1 MRPLLL
7 ILALPLTASAQLTW
21 SLASGN
27 ESWPAD
33 KRAAIIAAMTAAVDL
48 YNANGHFPKTLW
60 ANYSPGVPTAQASYS
75 GWIDFGGS
83 IGTRVALHE
92 ISHTLGVGQV
102 AAWNTN
108 RSGNTW
114 TGTFAINRVKLFDG
128 PSATLNAD
136 AMHFWPYGLN
146 FDTEDGT
153 TNRVRHIKMVSAMR
167 RDMGIVTD
175 SDGDGI
181 PNDWETFHFGNL
193 SQTAT
198 GDADG
203 DGTNNL
209 AEYNAD
215 TNPAAH
221 TTQWTGITS
230 SDYSVASNWTPT
242 PVLSNGTTY
251 TRVNVNNNANHPL
264 IYDASRGTTILR
276 PSDRGLVIGS
286 GANNANTSGSLTITG
301 GSLSTAGAKGP
312 DVIGNGQGNTGTLTL
327 DGGSFTSDELQL
339 GVTGQGTGTLNL
351 NGGTATIGQLNLS
364 FGSGG
369 SGTIHLNAATLTTSG
384 IARTGSGQGSL
395 NLNGGTLRAASSSAT
410 FLENLTNTF
419 IKAGGVTFDTSTHS
433 ITIAQVLRTDP
444 ASPNGGLTKSGGGI
458 LTLPAANT
466 YTGPTTVSTGILI
479 ASNAAAISSS
489 ASVAADATLALSG
502 NQTYTETQAL
512 TLSGT
517 GQKTT
522 TTPTPAVQRGAL
534 QSVSGTNTWNGNLTI
549 ASTNTRIGVQD
560 GAALIL
566 NGIIGESAPA
576 TSVIFRAGQNPG
588 DDITLNTPATWTGD
602 SIAYTS
608 SATGGALRLGAPN
621 VLPATSALLLAG
633 NSVAGRLDLNG
644 HPQTVAGLSN
654 GTGGSSPIGSGIITN
669 QGTNPATLTLS
680 PTVSRTFIGTIQ
692 DGSQPIHLVKS
703 GNATQIF
710 TAAQSY
716 SGDTTVTAGTLRL
729 DTAYLADTSNIAI
742 STGAKL
748 QLNFSGTDTIGSLT
762 LGGIPMPPGTYTTA
776 SHPSHFLG
784 TGSLTV
790 PTNYT
795 NWLNLAPGFTEAE
808 KSPTADPDG
817 DNLANLIEYA
827 IGTLPHTGQQ
837 NAITAAVTNQLL
849 SLTFDRLPA
858 RADLTITVE
867 ASSTLGGWT
876 PIARSTAGAPFI
888 PLLTEV
894 LCQET
899 PIDANRQRVTVT
911 DAPSSS
917 TTRFLRIVVN
927 R

>member
-1 MRPLLL
+1 VRPLLL

-83 IGTRVALHE
+83 LGTRVALHE

-175 SDGDGI
+175 SDSDGI

-215 TNPAAH
+215 TNPAAA
-221 TTQWTGITS
+221 TTQWTGTTS
-230 SDYSVASNWTPT
+230 SDYTVASNWTPT
-242 PVLSNGTTY
+242 PAPSNGTFF
-251 TRVNVNNNANHPL
+251 TRLNVNNNADSPL
-264 IYDASRGTTILR
+264 IYDAARGNSVFR

-286 GANNANTSGSLTITG
+286 GASGSGAMTITG
-301 GSLSTAGAKGP
+301 GSFSTAGAKSP
-312 DVIGNGQGNTGTLTL
+312 DVIGNGLGNTGTLTL

-339 GVTGQGTGTLNL
+339 GVTGQGTGILHL
-351 NGGTATIGQLNLS
+351 NGGTANITTLNFN

-369 SGTIHLNAATLTTSG
+369 NGTIHLNAATLTTSG
-384 IARTGSGQGSL
+384 IARTGSGTGTLHL
-395 NLNGGTLRAASSSAT
+395 NAGTLRATASSTT

-419 IKAGGVTFDTSTHS
+419 IKSGGVTVDTSTHS
-433 ITIAQVLRTDP
+433 ITIAQLLRNDP
-444 ASPNGGLTKSGGGI
+444 ASANGGLTKSGTGI

-466 YTGPTTVSTGILI
+466 FTGPTTVTTGILI
-479 ASNAAAISSS
+479 VENAAALGTS
-489 ASVAADATLALSG
+489 ASVAADATFALSG
-502 NQTYTETQAL
+502 NLTFSETQSL
-512 TLSGT
+512 TISGT

-522 TTPTPAVQRGAL
+522 TAPTPAVQRGAI
-534 QSVSGTNTWNGNLTI
+534 QSLFGSNTWNGNLTV
-549 ASTNTRIGVQD
+549 AATNTRIGVQD
-560 GAALIL
+560 GAALIF
-566 NGIIGESAPA
+566 NGTIGESTPA
-576 TSVIFRAGQNPG
+576 TSVIFRAGVNPG

-602 SIAYTS
+602 TLAYSS
-608 SATGGALRLGAPN
+608 SATGGALKLGASN
-621 VLPATSALLLAG
+621 VLPAASALLLAG

-644 HPQTVAGLSN
+644 HDQTVAGLSN
-654 GTGGSSPIGSGIITN
+654 GTGGSSPIGTGIITN
-669 QGTNPATLTLS
+669 TGSTRSTLTLA

-692 DGSQPIHLVKS
+692 DGSQPVHLVKS
-703 GNATQIF
+703 GTATQIF
-710 TAAQSY
+710 TAAQAY
-716 SGDTTVTAGTLRL
+716 TGNTTVTGGTLRL
-729 DTAYLADTSNIAI
+729 DQAYLADTAAVSI
-742 STGAKL
+742 SSGAKL
-748 QLNFSGTDTIGSLT
+748 HLTYPGTDTIATLT
-762 LGGIPMPPGTYTTA
+762 LGGVAMPPGTYNSTT
-776 SHPSHFLG
+776 HPSHFLG
-784 TGSLTV
+784 TGSLVV
-790 PTNYT
+790 PTNFT
-795 NWLNLAPGFTEAE
+795 NWLNLFPTLPEHE
-808 KSPTADPDG
+808 TSPTADPDRDG
-817 DNLANLIEYA
+817 LQNLVEYA
-827 IGTLPHTGQQ
+827 LGSLPDVSQQ
-837 NAITAAVTNQLL
+837 NAITLQLA
-849 SLTFDRLPA
+849 SLPLRIVFQRLPA
-858 RADLTITVE
+858 RSDVSITVE
-867 ASSTLGGWT
+867 ATTTFQNWT
-876 PIARSTAGAPFI
+876 PIARSTGGSPFAPLIDGATC
-888 PLLTEV
+888 L
-894 LCQET
+894 ET
-899 PIDANRQRVTVT
+899 PLDPSRVRVTVS
-911 DAPSSS
+911 DSPSPAGQRFVRIAV
-917 TTRFLRIVVN
+917 TR
-927 R
+927 